1 MVKMNVFAG
10 ACNGKSTVLCISIP
24 IIAINAAKAVP
35 LAIGCLRV
43 FIAFI
48 LQVKHMNVTI
58 AMANE
63 PNTPNSNKNWMYS
76 L

>member
-1 MVKMNVFAG
+1 MIKMNVFAG
-10 ACNGKSTVLCISIP
+10 ACNGKSRVLCISILT
-24 IIAINAAKAVP
+24 IAIIAAKADP

-43 FIAFI
+43 FIAFTPEI
-48 LQVKHMNVTI
+48 KHINVTKAI
-58 AMANE
+58 ADE